1 VKHFVVYDA
10 SGNVLRYGICQD
22 DMLDAQASLGEGVIE
37 ATLDFASLPNA
48 KVDVATK
55 ILTIS

>member
-1 VKHFVVYDA
+1 MKQFVVYDS

-22 DMLDAQASLGEGVIE
+22 DMLDAQAHAGENALE
-37 ATLDFASLPNA
+37 AALDFASLSHA

-55 ILTIS
+55 TLKIS